1 MQQLLPFCSNNRSA
15 ANCCLKPMF
24 GKSVNVERTD
34 SCFRACEALARSRMV
49 FPLERERPKPHFP
62 LHMRPRQK
70 WQPADAFSET
80 FGGGAQKTERFH
92 SSPCISCNLSGGIYT
107 REIMTQIPPT
117 CLISPFLHLRSHAG
131 KRREFRDATHLG
143 FARNNSNNIHARRRQ
158 QFLSCSSPFS
168 HHQGR

>member
-1 MQQLLPFCSNNRSA
+1 MWNELIPVFVHVKHSQDQEWF
-15 ANCCLKPMF
+15 
-24 GKSVNVERTD
+24 
-34 SCFRACEALARSRMV
+34 

-80 FGGGAQKTERFH
+80 FGGDALKTERFP

-107 REIMTQIPPT
+107 QEIMTHIP
-117 CLISPFLHLRSHAG
+117 
-131 KRREFRDATHLG
+131 THLSHLPLLPPSLPRWKEEG
-143 FARNNSNNIHARRRQ
+143 ISRRHSFRFRAQQQQQYSRQ
-158 QFLSCSSPFS
+158 QVLSSLFS